1 MVYRKSTMIIAGNA
15 DISYKNIVRRI
26 LIASL
31 INLLIKI
38 WKSLATMFPYNCDV
52 ISHLAC

>member
-1 MVYRKSTMIIAGNA
+1 MIIAGNA